1 MWSCQNPQLCHG
13 TELCTSMDSIY
24 LFSGYDKYN
33 QYDALGAYEVVI
45 LARSSS
51 DFDSIKAQVDEFTRK
66 FNAIS
71 HDGYKLLWHGQPYAY
86 WKTLFRVDSMTD
98 LDFMKIFRQI
108 GAVLLML
115 LLVPALNLSGMISG
129 RMEKRLPEIGVRKA
143 FGATSCVLFSQII
156 WENLIFDCY
165 WRLSGFD
172 YILWNGVI
180 I

>member
-1 MWSCQNPQLCHG
+1 MNLPES
-13 TELCTSMDSIY
+13 
-24 LFSGYDKYN
+24 
-33 QYDALGAYEVVI
+33 
-45 LARSSS
+45 
-51 DFDSIKAQVDEFTRK
+51 

-129 RMEKRLPEIGVRKA
+129 RMEKTFARDRSEKSIW
-143 FGATSCVLFSQII
+143 SNVLCLIFTN
-156 WENLIFDCY
+156 NLGEPDFDCY

>member
-24 LFSGYDKYN
+24 LFPGYDKYN

-98 LDFMKIFRQI
+98 LD
-108 GAVLLML
+108 L
-115 LLVPALNLSGMISG
+115 
-129 RMEKRLPEIGVRKA
+129 
-143 FGATSCVLFSQII
+143 
-156 WENLIFDCY
+156 
-165 WRLSGFD
+165 
-172 YILWNGVI
+172 
-180 I
+180 

>member
-1 MWSCQNPQLCHG
+1 MWSCQPPSYA
-13 TELCTSMDSIY
+13 TELSYAQVWIPYTC
-24 LFSGYDKYN
+24 FPGYDKYN

-98 LDFMKIFRQI
+98 LD
-108 GAVLLML
+108 L
-115 LLVPALNLSGMISG
+115 
-129 RMEKRLPEIGVRKA
+129 
-143 FGATSCVLFSQII
+143 
-156 WENLIFDCY
+156 
-165 WRLSGFD
+165 
-172 YILWNGVI
+172 
-180 I
+180 

>member
-1 MWSCQNPQLCHG
+1 MNLPESLMLFLMMAINCFG
-13 TELCTSMDSIY
+13 MDS
-24 LFSGYDKYN
+24 LMLTG
-33 QYDALGAYEVVI
+33 
-45 LARSSS
+45 
-51 DFDSIKAQVDEFTRK
+51 
-66 FNAIS
+66 
-71 HDGYKLLWHGQPYAY
+71 
-86 WKTLFRVDSMTD
+86 KTLFRVDSMTD

-129 RMEKRLPEIGVRKA
+129 RMEKRFARDRSEKSIW
-143 FGATSCVLFSQII
+143 SNVLCLIFTN
-156 WENLIFDCY
+156 NLGEPDFDCY